1 MLPPAP
7 SLPGPVLQPTVAW
20 EPALARGCQPLAPSM
35 VLGPFPRVLG
45 LCRALTR
52 PVLPAPLR
60 ASPEHH
66 GSVCGRVLPSCR
78 HPLAGFMLAPV
89 PLAARPL
96 LAVAVR
102 RPHTAALC
110 HHTGQGCIGAAGVR
124 APGGVWCPPALHSP
138 SLVKRHGRGQA
149 LAASQEAAA
158 SFVLAQAGGSP
169 GGAAVAQPRV
179 PWCWPGLGQV
189 GSGLV
194 LRVMGLGVMAQLHGT
209 VLEAATGSA
218 GDAGGRDGQEMLI
231 FYCCFV
237 FGVEL
242 ACSFL

>member
-1 MLPPAP
+1 MLLPAP

-35 VLGPFPRVLG
+35 VLGPFPLVLG

-78 HPLAGFMLAPV
+78 HPLAGCMLAPV

-96 LAVAVR
+96 LAVAMR

-124 APGGVWCPPALHSP
+124 APGGGLVPPCPPFPQPGEAPWPGP
-138 SLVKRHGRGQA
+138 SACSLPGSGCLLCAGTSRGVPGRCRRRPAPRPLVLARAGAGWLWACFAGDGAGGDGPAPRHGA
-149 LAASQEAAA
+149 
-158 SFVLAQAGGSP
+158 
-169 GGAAVAQPRV
+169 
-179 PWCWPGLGQV
+179 
-189 GSGLV
+189 
-194 LRVMGLGVMAQLHGT
+194 
-209 VLEAATGSA
+209 
-218 GDAGGRDGQEMLI
+218 
-231 FYCCFV
+231 
-237 FGVEL
+237 
-242 ACSFL
+242 